1 MSSSEKKTEQ
11 KSSTDQ
17 DARQQ
22 GKKRSF
28 WSLILMSVAMFG
40 FAFALVPL
48 YDVFCDLT
56 GINGKTAN
64 TPTKQSQRIV
74 SGRKVT
80 VEFVAYIS
88 PGMQWTFEPQITRV
102 VVNPGETKT
111 IKYAARNLTAT
122 ASIGQAVPSVSPGLA
137 ARYFNKIECFCFNRQ
152 PLEAGESAE
161 LPLVFYIDPDL
172 PEDINTLTLA
182 YTLYDAQPTGTALT
196 Q

>member
-1 MSSSEKKTEQ
+1 MSSAEKKVEHKTDIEQ
-11 KSSTDQ
+11 NTK
-17 DARQQ
+17 RQ
-22 GKKRSF
+22 GKQRSF
-28 WSLILMSVAMFG
+28 WSLVVMSVAMFG

-64 TPTKQSQRIV
+64 TPTEQSERIV
-74 SGRKVT
+74 SDRKVT
-80 VEFVAYIS
+80 VEFVAYIN
-88 PGMQWTFEPQITRV
+88 PGMQWTFEPQITRI

-111 IKYAARNLTAT
+111 IKYAARNLTAM

-137 ARYFNKIECFCFNRQ
+137 ARYFNKIECFCFNHQ

-182 YTLYDAQPTGTALT
+182 YTLYDAQPAGSALT